1 MLGTVET
8 NSHPPPPRDPRDR
21 RTMQQAQQAQAPLG
35 GLAGLALEKGGKKI
49 GDFLHIL
56 HIVQPC
62 ATLQF
67 GYYRTRYSG
76 AIHLNLVDSGA
87 LQPKEQR
94 HLHIWPAL
102 EPQIG

>member
-35 GLAGLALEKGGKKI
+35 GLAGLALEKGGKKWVI
-49 GDFLHIL
+49 FYTFL

-76 AIHLNLVDSGA
+76 PIQVWFNH
-87 LQPKEQR
+87 PF
-94 HLHIWPAL
+94 
-102 EPQIG
+102 